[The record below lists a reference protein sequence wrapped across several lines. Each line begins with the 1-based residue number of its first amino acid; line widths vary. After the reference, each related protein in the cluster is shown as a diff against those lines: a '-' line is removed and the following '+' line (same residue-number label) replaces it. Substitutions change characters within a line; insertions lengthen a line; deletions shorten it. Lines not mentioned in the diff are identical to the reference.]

1 MVASARARCP
11 GAGCGVEGSLR
22 ALAQHIRGCVAYAEL
37 YRQSSGVVMDPVEA
51 YRLTYPPVSAHRNG
65 KPHPDVPVVE
75 VLTAP
80 SSVVVEVWEWP
91 FRLLD

>member
-1 MVASARARCP
+1 
-11 GAGCGVEGSLR
+11 
-22 ALAQHIRGCVAYAEL
+22 
-37 YRQSSGVVMDPVEA
+37 VMDPVEA
-51 YRLTYPPVSAHRNG
+51 YRLTYPPVPAHRNG
-65 KPHPDVPVVE
+65 KPHSDVPVVE